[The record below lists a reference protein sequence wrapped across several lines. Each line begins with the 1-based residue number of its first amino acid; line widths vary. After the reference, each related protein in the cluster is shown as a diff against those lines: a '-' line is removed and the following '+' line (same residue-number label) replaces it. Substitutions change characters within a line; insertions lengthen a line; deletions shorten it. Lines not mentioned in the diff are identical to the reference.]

1 MVVGEYIFRKNQ
13 STVERPEE
21 SDRGI
26 ACLVFERCP
35 VRSKQ
40 YQELRS
46 IVQFPFSRPRVA
58 LTLRNKIPFSFVTT
72 VDCAFRCG
80 LGGRNKHLPRAGQTL
95 FTFHGNHRISPYLAA
110 RGSSEDVMSFDP
122 HRGRNCRRTCCEN
135 NTHQNDSC
143 FHGLTKRCTTMGE
156 CINRD
161 NCLKQFPCL
170 RGAMSGEGPGSTHTG
185 LPRAARWGSDAVLPD
200 GYPIDEETAS
210 VAEDVSGETSSE
222 GTSRI

>member
-1 MVVGEYIFRKNQ
+1 M
-13 STVERPEE
+13 
-21 SDRGI
+21 
-26 ACLVFERCP
+26 LVFERCP

-40 YQELRS
+40 YQEFRS

-58 LTLRNKIPFSFVTT
+58 LTLRNKSPFPFVAT
-72 VDCAFRCG
+72 VDRAFRSG
-80 LGGRNKHLPRAGQTL
+80 LGGRNEHLPRTGQTL
-95 FTFHGNHRISPYLAA
+95 FTFHGNNRISPYLAA
-110 RGSSEDVMSFDP
+110 RRSSEDVMSFDP

-143 FHGLTKRCTTMGE
+143 FHGLAKRCTTIGE
-156 CINRD
+156 CISRD
-161 NCLKQFPCL
+161 NCLKQFVCL
-170 RGAMSGEGPGSTHTG
+170 RGSMSGEGRGSTHTG
-185 LPRAARWGSDAVLPD
+185 PPRAVQWGSDIVLPD

>member
-1 MVVGEYIFRKNQ
+1 V
-13 STVERPEE
+13 
-21 SDRGI
+21 
-26 ACLVFERCP
+26 LVFERCP

-40 YQELRS
+40 YQEPRS

-58 LTLRNKIPFSFVTT
+58 LTLRNKIPFPFVTT
-72 VDCAFRCG
+72 VDCAFRSG

-110 RGSSEDVMSFDP
+110 RRSSQDVMSFDP
-122 HRGRNCRRTCCEN
+122 HRDRNCRRTCCEN

-143 FHGLTKRCTTMGE
+143 LHGLPKRCITMGE

-161 NCLKQFPCL
+161 NCLKQFSCL
-170 RGAMSGEGPGSTHTG
+170 RGAMSAEGRGLNHTG
-185 LPRAARWGSDAVLPD
+185 PPPRAAHWGSDTVLPD